1 MRFFKKNKTENA
13 VNASKVDNSK
23 TQYRLFLKKDIIIY
37 ILLVLFVFAL
47 FCTFVIP
54 QSCSSKK
61 NSDGF
66 KVTVN
71 NSTIISHNYGTTE
84 FNVSQSW
91 KNRIHITKEEDNFLI
106 KIVFEDSYNLIFCDE
121 QNRSVKMRDSTCS
134 LSADCKYLPAVY
146 NNGTIYCAPH
156 NLKISTLLE
165 SGKTPPIT
173 G

>member
-1 MRFFKKNKTENA
+1 MNKKN
-13 VNASKVDNSK
+13 VQSASEVDNNK
-23 TQYRLFLKKDIIIY
+23 TQYRLFYKRDILIY

-47 FCTFVIP
+47 FCTYVIP

-71 NSTIISHNYGTTE
+71 DSTIISHNYGTTE
-84 FNVSQSW
+84 FNVKQSW
-91 KNRIHITKEEDNFLI
+91 ENRIQITKENNNFLI
-106 KIVFEDSYNLIFCDE
+106 KIIFEDSYNLIFCDE

-156 NLKISTLLE
+156 NLKISTLSE